1 MKTVIQNAA
10 KLQCRKLAWM
20 REPEW
25 KWHIVHT
32 DHMSVLLPKFYW
44 KFNEWFGTYSMSF
57 GYCGNDNAPN
67 GPND

>member
-1 MKTVIQNAA
+1 MKTVIESAA
-10 KLQCRKLAWM
+10 TLQCKKLAWM

-32 DHMSVLLPKFYW
+32 DYMSILLPKTTPLDSFLN
-44 KFNEWFGTYSMSF
+44 KQVLTAIGFDEADNES
-57 GYCGNDNAPN
+57 N